1 MEGVETYGERVGRY
15 RLLEKIGEGGM
26 GVVHL
31 GADPEGRRVAIKVL
45 RPGVAA
51 DQTALRRLAREVD
64 AMRRVRSPHVAE
76 IVDADVTATPPY
88 VVTQFV
94 PGPTLEK
101 MVRDGGPM
109 RGPALQRLAT
119 GLAAALAAVHSAGI
133 IHRDLKPG
141 NVMFLA
147 NGQPV
152 VIDFGIAQG
161 IDATRLTATGLVIGT
176 PGYLGPEI
184 IEGEDAGP
192 AADVHSWAATVA
204 FAATGRSP
212 FGGGTFESI
221 FYKIMEGRADL
232 DGVPA
237 PLLPL
242 LRAAMARNPA
252 ERPTAYALVDLTR
265 RIDLNSAHA
274 SAPTSPDV
282 RRAHHTRPLAAPSDY
297 KGRLPP
303 APPPQPQTRPP
314 YGATA
319 QHEPAPPPEGPK
331 PYGMYRLLSLLLLAG
346 ALGLAAATPS
356 IALIVVFLVLLG
368 LRVADRQHQRLMA
381 KRTRRGPRA
390 GDVVAAVVKSP
401 FSAVRAALTMLLISP
416 LAMMAGGFALV
427 VALAARDH
435 MTVARALSVGAAAFI
450 VVQCLGPGSGPPRSQ
465 LARLWGGLLPR
476 RDRALIALGIVG
488 VLVFFLVTFAL
499 TQSPDLRPFDFHAF
513 NHGLIQL
520 RHSLRDLLDTHG

>member
-1 MEGVETYGERVGRY
+1 MEGVETSGERVGRY
-15 RLLEKIGEGGM
+15 RLLDKIGEGGM

-31 GADPEGRRVAIKVL
+31 GVDPGGRHVAVKVL
-45 RPGVAA
+45 RPGVAS
-51 DQTALRRLAREVD
+51 DQTALLRLAREVD

-76 IVDADVTATPPY
+76 IVDADVTADPPY

-94 PGPTLEK
+94 PGPTLER
-101 MVRDGGPM
+101 MVRDDGPI
-109 RGPALQRLAT
+109 RGAALQRLAT
-119 GLAAALAAVHSAGI
+119 GLAGALCSIHSAGI
-133 IHRDLKPG
+133 VHRDLKPG
-141 NVMFLA
+141 NVMFLG

-161 IDATRLTATGLVIGT
+161 MDATRLTATGLVIGT

-184 IEGEDAGP
+184 IEGEDAVP
-192 AADVHSWAATVA
+192 ASDVHAWAATVA
-204 FAATGRSP
+204 FAATGRAP
-212 FGGGTFESI
+212 FGGGTFESV

-265 RIDLNSAHA
+265 RIDLNSTRA
-274 SAPTSPDV
+274 DV
-282 RRAHHTRPLAAPSDY
+282 PLAHHTKPLAVPGDY

-303 APPPQPQTRPP
+303 APAPPPPARPP

-319 QHEPAPPPEGPK
+319 QHEPAPPPPGPK
-331 PYGMYRLLSLLLLAG
+331 PYGIYRLLSLLLLAG
-346 ALGLAAATPS
+346 ALGLAAVTPA

-368 LRVADRQHQRLMA
+368 LRVGDRAHRDLTA

-390 GDVVAAVVKSP
+390 GDIVALIVKSP
-401 FSAVRAALTMLLISP
+401 FSAVRAGLTMLLISP
-416 LAMMAGGFALV
+416 LALMAGVFVLV
-427 VALAARDH
+427 VALIARDH
-435 MTVARALSVGAAAFI
+435 MTIARALSVGAAAFI
-450 VVQCLGPGSGPPRSQ
+450 VVQYLGPGSGPPRRQ
-465 LARLWGGLLPR
+465 LARLWGGVLPR
-476 RDRALIALGIVG
+476 REQALIALGIVG
-488 VLVFFLVTFAL
+488 VLVFFMVSFAL

-513 NHGLIQL
+513 NRGLVHL
-520 RHSLRDLLDTHG
+520 RDSLRGLLSDRY